1 MNCLEW
7 NTLLGVLW
15 WTSSK
20 NNLIFLSKKV
30 RTQAV
35 ESLNCRYP
43 LLGMSLMC
51 SWFGF
56 SRKAWYAAIKQME
69 NSLFEFDLVIVE
81 IKRICKRIPGIG
93 SWKLCELIKPFFFFH
108 QLKIGRNK
116 LVLRQFWWKVF
127 DKAILENKFIFKICQ
142 FRNEKET
149 REFKHLRFYRSNTLS
164 PKLTKKL
171 IHWNMQ
177 MITIVV
183 MAYVFS
189 VQQGISQGV
198 KKNKMYRDQSKSL
211 AISFFR

>member
-7 NTLLGVLW
+7 NPLLGKLW
-15 WTSSK
+15 WTLPRS
-20 NNLIFLSKKV
+20 NLIFLSEKV

-35 ESLNCRYP
+35 ETLSCRYP
-43 LLGMSLMC
+43 LLGMSLTC

-56 SRKAWYAAIKQME
+56 SRQTWYTAIKQME
-69 NSLFEFDLVIVE
+69 NNLFEFDLVIVE

-93 SWKLCELIKPFFFFH
+93 SGKLYELIKPFFFFH
-108 QLKIGRNK
+108 QLKIGRDK

-171 IHWNMQ
+171 IHRNMQ

-183 MAYVFS
+183 LAYVFI
-189 VQQGISQGV
+189 VQQGFSQGV
-198 KKNKMYRDQSKSL
+198 KKIKMYRDQSKSL